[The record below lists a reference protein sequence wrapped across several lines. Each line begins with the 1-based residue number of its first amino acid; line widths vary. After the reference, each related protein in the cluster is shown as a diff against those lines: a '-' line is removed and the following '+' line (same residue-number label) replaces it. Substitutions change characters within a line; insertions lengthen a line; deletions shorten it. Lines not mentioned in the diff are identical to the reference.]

1 MIIGQM
7 HFREMWNADVLYH
20 NRKGWFSI
28 MLDYDYKKEYS
39 LPIEAA
45 LRPLRLKMS
54 PPVQLENENM
64 FIMDELESGFIKIM
78 EHIDGTLCIPIE
90 ADKVDGNT
98 NVVTLAEI
106 KVSVNPETK
115 KVQVGR
121 ISFEYGF
128 DDLIHVLMQRISY
141 FAKFYDCQVSVLN
154 LKKQHGA
161 YSKKTSVAVCTN
173 KGC

>member
-1 MIIGQM
+1 
-7 HFREMWNADVLYH
+7 
-20 NRKGWFSI
+20 
-28 MLDYDYKKEYS
+28 MLNYDYKKEYS
-39 LPIEAA
+39 LPIDAT

-64 FIMDELESGFIKIM
+64 FVVDELESGLIKVM

-90 ADKVDGNT
+90 ADGINSGT

-106 KVSVNPETK
+106 KVSVNPEAK

-121 ISFEYGF
+121 FSFEYGF
-128 DDLIHVLMQRISY
+128 DDLIHVLMERILY
-141 FAKFYDCQVSVLN
+141 FAQFYDCTVSILN

-161 YSKKTSVAVCTN
+161 YSKKTSVATLY
-173 KGC
+173 

>member
-1 MIIGQM
+1 
-7 HFREMWNADVLYH
+7 
-20 NRKGWFSI
+20 
-28 MLDYDYKKEYS
+28 MLNYDYKKEYS
-39 LPIEAA
+39 LPIEAT

-64 FIMDELESGFIKIM
+64 FVMDELESGIIRVM
-78 EHIDGTLCIPIE
+78 EHIDGTLCMPIE
-90 ADKVDGNT
+90 TDGINSST

-121 ISFEYGF
+121 FSFEYGF
-128 DDLIHVLMQRISY
+128 DDLIHVLMERILY
-141 FAKFYDCQVSVLN
+141 FAKFYDCTVSILN

-161 YSKKTSVAVCTN
+161 YSKKTSVAILH
-173 KGC
+173 

>member
-1 MIIGQM
+1 
-7 HFREMWNADVLYH
+7 
-20 NRKGWFSI
+20 
-28 MLDYDYKKEYS
+28 MLNYDYKKEYS
-39 LPIEAA
+39 LPIEAT

-64 FIMDELESGFIKIM
+64 FVMDELESGFIKVM
-78 EHIDGTLCIPIE
+78 EHIDGTLCMPIE
-90 ADKVDGNT
+90 ADGMNSGT

-121 ISFEYGF
+121 FSFEYGF
-128 DDLIHVLMQRISY
+128 DDLIHVLMERILY
-141 FAKFYDCQVSVLN
+141 FAKFYDCTVSILN

-161 YSKKTSVAVCTN
+161 FSKKTSVAMLH
-173 KGC
+173 